1 MSQMNRDEAEKCL
14 NLSKKKHKMGDSEAA
29 LKFALKSVKL
39 CETLDGKAWLS
50 FLESAPTSSK
60 PELRKSKSSPA
71 MPKKEEDAPKRPFT
85 PDQVKGIKSIL
96 DSKKKGDL
104 YGIFGLEKSCSDNE
118 IKKAYRKMALLY
130 HPDKCGAPGTDE
142 AFKAIGHAWTVLSD
156 ADKRTNYDR
165 YGIDSE
171 SSRGGG
177 GGGNPFQNA
186 GFQGFGGHP
195 GFEGEISPE
204 DLLRMFM
211 GGGAFGG
218 PQFTF
223 HTNRGFRTNFRQ
235 QQRQAGGE
243 QENRTM
249 GSTILQLLPIII
261 LFFLST
267 LSFFT
272 AEDEPFSFHPSH
284 DYSLGKSTAK
294 HHVQY
299 FVNHKNYERRF
310 NTVRRQAELEARV
323 EADYL
328 QHIRV
333 RCNQERETKAYYIRQ
348 ASSWFSVDKDK
359 LERAQ
364 TMEMRACDELN
375 LWYRT

>member
-1 MSQMNRDEAEKCL
+1 
-14 NLSKKKHKMGDSEAA
+14 
-29 LKFALKSVKL
+29 
-39 CETLDGKAWLS
+39 
-50 FLESAPTSSK
+50 
-60 PELRKSKSSPA
+60 

-118 IKKAYRKMALLY
+118 IKKAYR
-130 HPDKCGAPGTDE
+130 
-142 AFKAIGHAWTVLSD
+142 
-156 ADKRTNYDR
+156 KRTNYDR

-272 AEDEPFSFHPSH
+272 AEDEPFSFHQSH

-299 FVNHKNYERRF
+299 FVNRKNYERRF

-333 RCNQERETKAYYIRQ
+333 R
-348 ASSWFSVDKDK
+348 
-359 LERAQ
+359 
-364 TMEMRACDELN
+364 
-375 LWYRT
+375 